1 MNLRVRQAINYAI
14 NKEALAKVAF
24 SGYAFPSEG
33 PLPQGVDYAVK
44 LGPWPYNPKKAK
56 ELLAEAGYP
65 NGFETTLWSA
75 YNHTTG
81 QKVIQFIQQQLAQVG
96 IKAQVQALEAGQRVE
111 KVESHQDAAT
121 APVRLYYTGW
131 SSSTGEADWG
141 LRPLFAGDKTP
152 PSMYNI
158 SYYKNPTVDADIMK
172 ALGTTDRAE
181 KTKLYTEVQEE
192 IWKDAPW
199 AFLVTEKLLYATS
212 KKLTGMYV
220 MPDANYFFEEID
232 LQ

>member
-1 MNLRVRQAINYAI
+1 MRGVVVHRSPAWFMVDGGKKTLEPVGLKGNELKALVSFVVADTFFLDDVMARLRDMNITV
-14 NKEALAKVAF
+14 
-24 SGYAFPSEG
+24 SGF
-33 PLPQGVDYAVK
+33 
-44 LGPWPYNPKKAK
+44 
-56 ELLAEAGYP
+56 
-65 NGFETTLWSA
+65 F
-75 YNHTTG
+75 
-81 QKVIQFIQQQLAQVG
+81 
-96 IKAQVQALEAGQRVE
+96 
-111 KVESHQDAAT
+111 
-121 APVRLYYTGW
+121 